1 MDFFRLATP
10 RDRKYV
16 LIKAD
21 YFGNGDGK
29 CYSNLGMNSVGI
41 NSMSLAPICV
51 KHHDIVLHEFLH
63 AFGVFHTHQRR
74 DRDDYIN
81 VHWDNIIYKR
91 RRWYQKMK
99 KNMIDETIRGVPYDE
114 LSLMHYWANSTYNI
128 DKTKPS
134 LTSKV
139 HIFNSG
145 FSGLGQGSE
154 IFGFLMI

>member
-21 YFGNGDGK
+21 YFGNGNGK

-99 KNMIDETIRGVPYDE
+99 KNMIDQTIRGVPYDE
-114 LSLMHYWANSTYNI
+114 LSLMHYKGYANTI
-128 DKTKPS
+128 DKKKPS
-134 LTSKV
+134 VTSKV
-139 HIFNSG
+139 GI
-145 FSGLGQGSE
+145 L
-154 IFGFLMI
+154 I

>member
-21 YFGNGDGK
+21 YFGNGNGK

-63 AFGVFHTHQRR
+63 AFGVFHTHQRP
-74 DRDDYIN
+74 DRDDFIK
-81 VHWDNIIYKR
+81 VHWDNIYPNRQI
-91 RRWYQKMK
+91 WYQKI
-99 KNMIDETIRGVPYDE
+99 KNSLIDETISGIPYDE
-114 LSLMHYWANSTYNI
+114 LSLMHYWANTTYNI
-128 DKTKPS
+128 DRMKPS

-139 HIFNSG
+139 GIFNSG
-145 FSGLGQGSE
+145 FSGLGWVLK
-154 IFGFLMI
+154 F